1 MSDDTLTF
9 PELDLRPGPIV
20 VMPPTP
26 PATLRDTALASFLP
40 IEAHMR
46 TLAARY
52 RDVAYDV
59 TTPKGMKDAKAA
71 RLVLRE
77 EGRFAV
83 QRLVQRLKDEA
94 NDLKRTLDTRG
105 DEVIALTKP
114 VEDAIHSQIEAEE
127 QRIKAERAERARIEV
142 ERVEALQAK
151 LAALSSWIDRCREP
165 GMTSV
170 RIAFGMKALGELQ
183 FSEAEWQEF
192 LPRAHQRRD
201 EVLEVMRQIHESTLA
216 AEIQAQETERLRKV
230 AEQQAAELAELRRR
244 DAERQADELAA
255 QRAESERLA
264 LAEVN
269 RAAHEQITTPP
280 GSAGGQVDGCRAPES
295 QPDGCSGPVPQ
306 DQTSLPAS
314 PTSEGPSHQQVLK
327 AEGASP
333 DATDRVAP
341 ANTSPVGGPM
351 GAGQAAAAAPAGEP
365 ATLNLGAIAVRLGF
379 ALTAVFVTES
389 LGIKPAATDKRS
401 VLFRQSQW
409 PEIKAALVRWVGG
422 LQ

>member
-9 PELDLRPGPIV
+9 PELDLRPGPIA

-83 QRLVQRLKDEA
+83 QRLVKRLKDEA
-94 NDLKRTLDTRG
+94 NELKRTLDARG

-127 QRIKAERAERARIEV
+127 QRIEAERAERARIEA

-151 LAALSSWIDRCREP
+151 LASLSSWIDRCREP

-201 EVLEVMRQIHESTLA
+201 EVLEVMGQIHESTLA

-230 AEQQAAELAELRRR
+230 AEQQAAELVELRTKERQR
-244 DAERQADELAA
+244 AAAERFGK
-255 QRAESERLA
+255 A
-264 LAEVN
+264 LAGALDRVGIDAVN
-269 RAAHEQITTPP
+269 AALPDIKGRTDPFTTEEMEQHATMLDALQPTITTPP

-314 PTSEGPSHQQVLK
+314 PTSEEPSHQQVLK
-327 AEGASP
+327 AEGESP

-351 GAGQAAAAAPAGEP
+351 GAGQAAAAAP
-365 ATLNLGAIAVRLGF
+365 
-379 ALTAVFVTES
+379 
-389 LGIKPAATDKRS
+389 
-401 VLFRQSQW
+401 
-409 PEIKAALVRWVGG
+409 RW
-422 LQ
+422 